1 MRHTEQQA
9 IYITVRAY
17 SFSPKWRGLIAFE
30 CFYKINDAKTRVSKD
45 IFQVNYA
52 ESPESAER
60 RFRPWLEESLVNAL
74 TLWRKSL

>member
-9 IYITVRAY
+9 VYITVRA
-17 SFSPKWRGLIAFE
+17 SSLGPKWRGLITFV
-30 CFYKINDAKTRVSKD
+30 CLFKVHDSMKVVSKD
-45 IFQVNYA
+45 KFQVNYA